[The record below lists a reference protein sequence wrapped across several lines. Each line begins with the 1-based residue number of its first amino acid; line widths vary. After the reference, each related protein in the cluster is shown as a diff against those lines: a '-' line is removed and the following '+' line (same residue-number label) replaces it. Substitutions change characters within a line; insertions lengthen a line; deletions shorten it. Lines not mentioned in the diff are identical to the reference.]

1 MTAEKASKFGVLA
14 VAVGIVIGMAVWFA
28 TRAPAVGREP
38 GLPPVVVSVGTVTR
52 RDVDRE
58 LSAVGTVQPLISV
71 TVRPQIDGVLTRVLV
86 HEGQHVER
94 GQLLAEIDDRALAAA
109 VTQARAE
116 QARNVA
122 NLGIAEL
129 DRQRDENLLAEQAI
143 SRQTVEQQRAVTQQL
158 KATIQSN
165 AAAARAAEIQQSYAH
180 IESPVTGKVGMRRVD
195 PGNLVHA
202 NDAGGLFTVVQVDPI
217 SVVFALPEPVLARLQ
232 TLLTQPDGT
241 RVVAFD
247 RAAGAPL
254 ATGRLLAADNQVDA
268 ATGTIQL
275 RALFANPRELLW
287 PGEFVT
293 VRVRTATDRDALT
306 IDSRA
311 VQHGLDGEFVFRVRN
326 QVAEAVPVTV
336 LYEENSLATI
346 GVGIDGSTRLAPGDV
361 VVVDGQGQLKSGSPV
376 KIAASNSAAT
386 AMAVAHVGRPP

>member
-1 MTAEKASKFGVLA
+1 
-14 VAVGIVIGMAVWFA
+14 
-28 TRAPAVGREP
+28 
-38 GLPPVVVSVGTVTR
+38 
-52 RDVDRE
+52 
-58 LSAVGTVQPLISV
+58 
-71 TVRPQIDGVLTRVLV
+71 
-86 HEGQHVER
+86 
-94 GQLLAEIDDRALAAA
+94 LAAA
-109 VTQARAE
+109 VAQARAE

-143 SRQTVEQQRAVTQQL
+143 SRQTVEQQRAVTLQL

-165 AAAARAAEIQQSYAH
+165 AAAARAAEITQSYAH

-217 SVVFALPEPVLARLQ
+217 SVVFALPEPDLPRLQ
-232 TLLTQPDGT
+232 ALLQHPDDT
-241 RVVAFD
+241 RVVAVD
-247 RAAGAPL
+247 RAGGTPL

-268 ATGTIQL
+268 ATGTIQV
-275 RALFANPRELLW
+275 RALFANPQGLLW

-293 VRVRTATDRDALT
+293 VRMRTGTDRESLT
-306 IDSRA
+306 VDSRA

-326 QVAEAVPVTV
+326 EVAEAVPVTV

-346 GVGIDGSTRLAPGDV
+346 GVGLEAGDR

-376 KIAASNSAAT
+376 RVVPGTTAANAMAAS
-386 AMAVAHVGRPP
+386 HEPQPP

>member
-1 MTAEKASKFGVLA
+1 MTAKKTSKIGLLTL
-14 VAVGIVIGMAVWFA
+14 VAVTVVSVAAWLA
-28 TRAPAVGREP
+28 TRTPALGREP
-38 GLPPVVVSVGTVTR
+38 PRLPPIPVTVGTAMR

-58 LSAVGTVQPLISV
+58 LSAVGTVQPLINV
-71 TVRPQIDGVLTRVLV
+71 TVRPQIDGILTKVLV

-109 VTQARAE
+109 VAQARAE

-143 SRQTVEQQRAVTQQL
+143 SRQTVEQQRAVTLQL
-158 KATIQSN
+158 KATIQAN

-217 SVVFALPEPVLARLQ
+217 SVVFALPEPVLPRLQ
-232 TLLTQPDGT
+232 ALLTQPDAT
-241 RVVAFD
+241 RVVALD
-247 RAAGAPL
+247 RAGGAVL
-254 ATGRLLAADNQVDA
+254 TTGRLLAADNQIDA
-268 ATGTIQL
+268 ATGTIQV
-275 RALFANPRELLW
+275 RALFANPHELLW

-293 VRVRTATDRDALT
+293 VRLRTGTDRDALT

-311 VQHGLDGEFVFRVRN
+311 VQHGLDGEFVFRVRK

-346 GVGIDGSTRLAPGDV
+346 AAGLAPGDL
-361 VVVDGQGQLKSGSPV
+361 VVVDGQGELKSGSPV
-376 KIAASNSAAT
+376 KVVPSVSAAT
-386 AMAVAHVGRPP
+386 AMVAPNGPRPP

>member
-1 MTAEKASKFGVLA
+1 MVA
-14 VAVGIVIGMAVWFA
+14 VAAALAIGVAAWLT

-38 GLPPVVVSVGTVTR
+38 RLHPVVVSVSTVMR
-52 RDVDRE
+52 RNVERE
-58 LSAVGTVQPLISV
+58 LSAVGTVQPLINV
-71 TVRPQIDGVLTRVLV
+71 TVRPQIDGVLTKVLV

-109 VTQARAE
+109 VAQARAE

-143 SRQTVEQQRAVTQQL
+143 SRQTVEQQRAVTLQL

-165 AAAARAAEIQQSYAH
+165 AAATRAAEIQQSYAH

-202 NDAGGLFTVVQVDPI
+202 NDSGGLFTVVQVDPI
-217 SVVFALPEPVLARLQ
+217 SVVFALPEPVLPRLQ
-232 TLLTQPDGT
+232 ALLQQPEAT
-241 RVVAFD
+241 RVVTYD
-247 RAAGAPL
+247 RAGGAAL

-268 ATGTIQL
+268 ATGTIQV
-275 RALFANPRELLW
+275 RALFANPQELLW

-293 VRVRTATDRDALT
+293 VRVRTGTDRDALT

-326 QVAEAVPVTV
+326 EVAEPVPVTV
-336 LYEENSLATI
+336 LYDEDSLATI
-346 GVGIDGSTRLAPGDV
+346 GSKSDGSTRLAPGDLV
-361 VVVDGQGQLKSGSPV
+361 VVEGQGQLKSGSPV
-376 KIAASNSAAT
+376 KIMAT
-386 AMAVAHVGRPP
+386 P